1 MGGKKLHVGCGQ
13 VYKPGHV
20 NVDKFDLSV
29 ADRCADALDLPYP
42 DDSFEC
48 VDAEQLL
55 EHFDH
60 IHCRYLLAE
69 LFRVLAP
76 RGELVIETPDL
87 ERSLERLREGDART
101 KKDAVHWIYGLDSP
115 GLQHKTGFTWHT
127 LKDLLEEAGFEEP
140 KREKERT
147 HTYQPGIRVTC
158 RKPSDVGGLQT
169 MTHLRKHVL
178 RRLGNPDSYVLVPLE
193 DTVAGIARMT
203 STQKTIT
210 EPAADEV
217 LCHAMVRDPKLA
229 LAVLDTLSETG
240 RISQSY
246 NSKRRGFV
254 EYLDEHCFRGKVVSL
269 WMKSNKGSSPEETF
283 RDFATKLERSLV
295 AVLASGKMEHFSNEY
310 VMSLEPLD
318 IGPVE
323 LSLLLMEAR
332 KYFYTGVKRFDA
344 KEYGSAAEDFHT
356 ANSLNPWNPFIH
368 WNTARLAAM
377 VDPGDPLVNECYGTA
392 ARLLQGTDLEVAI
405 VEEARRAERG
415 NLGAQ
420 DRLPLTRYEFISGA

>member
-1 MGGKKLHVGCGQ
+1 
-13 VYKPGHV
+13 
-20 NVDKFDLSV
+20 
-29 ADRCADALDLPYP
+29 
-42 DDSFEC
+42 

-87 ERSLERLREGDART
+87 DRSLERLREGDART
-101 KKDAVHWIYGLDSP
+101 KKDAVHWIFGLDSP

-158 RKPSDVGGLQT
+158 RKPPDVGGFQT
-169 MTHLRKHVL
+169 MAHLRKHVL
-178 RRLGNPDSYVLVPLE
+178 RRLSNPDSYVLVPLE

-203 STQKTIT
+203 SAQKTLT
-210 EPAADEV
+210 EPATDKI
-217 LCHAMVRDPKLA
+217 LCHAAVRDPGLA

-240 RISQSY
+240 RTSPSY
-246 NSKRRGFV
+246 DSERRGFV

-269 WMKSNKGSSPEETF
+269 WMRSRKGSSPEETF
-283 RDFATKLERSLV
+283 RDFATMLEKSLV
-295 AVLASGKMEHFSNEY
+295 AALASSKQEFISDEY
-310 VMSLEPLD
+310 VMSLEPVD

-344 KEYGSAAEDFHT
+344 KEYGFAAENFH
-356 ANSLNPWNPFIH
+356 AASSLNPWNPFIH

-377 VDPGDPLVNECYGTA
+377 VDPEDPLVKQSYGTA
-392 ARLLQGTDLEVAI
+392 TRLLRGTDFERTI

-415 NLGAQ
+415 DLGAP
-420 DRLPLTRYEFISGA
+420 DRLPLTRYELISDA